1 MALVDKEGQQAGVI
15 KTMCF
20 AGLNAI
26 HSGGDFKTVF
36 ANMREISAHVECLE
50 SQVRAVEQSVG
61 TVSQQVEDTGGHV
74 NYLHS
79 RLNQIESAMSRPS
92 IFVPFTPITNPNN
105 MPSHPSQYVRSPTH
119 EEPQLQIFEF
129 GDLGSTA

>member
-1 MALVDKEGQQAGVI
+1 MALVDKEGQEAGVI

-20 AGLNAI
+20 AGLNPI

-61 TVSQQVEDTGGHV
+61 TVSQLVEDTGGHV

-105 MPSHPSQYVRSPTH
+105 MPLHPSQYVRAPTH
-119 EEPQLQIFEF
+119 EEPQLQILEF
-129 GDLGSTA
+129 GDLGFTA

>member
-1 MALVDKEGQQAGVI
+1 MALVDKEVQEAGVI

-79 RLNQIESAMSRPS
+79 RLNQIESVMSRPS
-92 IFVPFTPITNPNN
+92 IFVPTLITYPNN
-105 MPSHPSQYVRSPTH
+105 MPSYPSQYVRSPTH
-119 EEPQLQIFEF
+119 EEPQLQILEF